1 MDSKRISL
9 DHTDLNYNMPELGKF
24 NVFNGINLIK
34 THYLIYFHRGKKI
47 TILREPMDTLSSYYI
62 HMCRNKKNYV
72 GSIDDFLESK
82 MGIIWLK
89 KHLQYYI
96 KLKKSKHN
104 NLLIIKYMDLQ
115 KDLNIL
121 LANVIIQMGMAV
133 DKELISLTLSKV
145 TREKLISSEKSQKK
159 SISSFSAIKNY
170 DNIQS
175 QISDDNKKLILEL
188 NVLYFSILDL

>member
-1 MDSKRISL
+1 
-9 DHTDLNYNMPELGKF
+9 
-24 NVFNGINLIK
+24 
-34 THYLIYFHRGKKI
+34 
-47 TILREPMDTLSSYYI
+47 
-62 HMCRNKKNYV
+62 
-72 GSIDDFLESK
+72 